1 MPASPI
7 IKSNV
12 VLSRCNSENPH
23 LYDHLEKVIV
33 PDQATG
39 CYWSVWFNQYKEY
52 MGTMHLDAWLMWCPI
67 GDDPTINDT
76 WSHAEEI
83 TGDCKNV
90 LDTIKSVYGIS
101 FHEYIIEELPSE

>member
-7 IKSNV
+7 SKIVNES
-12 VLSRCNSENPH
+12 SDIYP
-23 LYDHLEKVIV
+23 HLEKVMI
-33 PDQATG
+33 PDQETG
-39 CYWSVWFNQYKEY
+39 CYWSVWYNLEEVYDFNAHKV
-52 MGTMHLDAWLMWCPI
+52 TAHLMWCPI

>member
-7 IKSNV
+7 KKIVNES
-12 VLSRCNSENPH
+12 SDIYP
-23 LYDHLEKVIV
+23 HLEKVMI
-33 PDQATG
+33 PDQETG
-39 CYWSVWFNQYKEY
+39 CYWSVWYNLEEVYDFNAHKV
-52 MGTMHLDAWLMWCPI
+52 TAHLMWCPI